1 MVTRIVGLYDWH
13 DGGYCVMEDGVVK
26 EHIEFERY
34 TRIKE
39 SGGDSL
45 EYLKKYYLEKN
56 GLTLNDV
63 DHWVSAYPKNNLSNK
78 ELDVNFYPH
87 HFCHAAHAFY
97 SSNLKDSFIVTLD
110 SEGAEDDG
118 PKSTCVYYAK
128 DRVITR
134 ILSIS
139 NRKFSLGRLW
149 GRLTR
154 YVFKLSAGYPRGHQA
169 GTVMAMAALGDPD
182 KYYADILKMV
192 QEDFSLVST
201 PPAGAKRG
209 VYVPPEEEVFHPYL
223 NKYRVIAEQD
233 EQEKYNLAAAL
244 QKVTEHSIFEIIECL
259 TTTLNSP
266 SKITVGGSEVKS
278 RNICF
283 AGGVALNSVALG
295 NLLLKY
301 EDSFDNFF
309 VPPVPYDGGHTIGA
323 CQHYW
328 HNVLGNPR
336 VDHFESPYLGEQYS
350 ESDVRKSLEDKK
362 DTLIIK
368 EGVSVD
374 DCVDLLVDDK
384 IVAVF
389 QGRSES
395 GRRAL
400 GNRSILASPI
410 SNDMK
415 DLINEK
421 VKHRQSFR
429 PFAPSVLEE
438 HSSNWFEKCFP
449 SPYMSFVFNFKK
461 HKLGLAPAVE
471 HVNGT
476 ARVQTVNK
484 EQNKGYYNIISKFHE
499 KTGVPILL
507 NTSFNDREPICETP
521 EHSVNCFL
529 GTNIDYLYF
538 PEYKI
543 LVKKNENSNRD

>member
-13 DGGYCVMEDGVVK
+13 DGGYCVMEDGKVK

-39 SGGDSL
+39 CGGDSMD
-45 EYLKKYYLEKN
+45 YLMKHYLDKN
-56 GLTLNDV
+56 NLTVEDV
-63 DHWVSAYPKNNLSNK
+63 DHWVSVYPENNLKGKWGK
-78 ELDVNFYPH
+78 EISFYPH

-97 SSNLKDSFIVTLD
+97 SSNLKDSFIITLD
-110 SEGAEDDG
+110 SEGQEEDG
-118 PKSTCVYYAK
+118 IKSTCVYHAEGNN
-128 DRVITR
+128 ITR
-134 ILSIS
+134 ILSVDNS
-139 NRKFSLGRLW
+139 SFSLGRLW

-182 KYYADILKMV
+182 KYY
-192 QEDFSLVST
+192 EDVLRMIQKDFHLVS
-201 PPAGAKRG
+201 PSPLGAKRG
-209 VYVPPEEEVFHPYL
+209 VYVPPEEEVYHPYL
-223 NKYRVIAEQD
+223 NKYRVIAEQSD
-233 EQEKYNLAAAL
+233 QEKYNLAAAL
-244 QKVTEHSIFEIIECL
+244 QKVTEESIFELIDRL
-259 TTTLNSP
+259 GQTNF
-266 SKITVGGSEVKS
+266 KS

-283 AGGVALNSVALG
+283 AGGVALNSVSLG
-295 NLLLKY
+295 KVVSKY
-301 EDSFDNFF
+301 KDKFDNFF

-336 VDHFESPYLGEQYS
+336 VDHFESPYLGETYS
-350 ESDVRKSLEDKK
+350 EADVRGALDNVK
-362 DTLIIK
+362 D
-368 EGVSVD
+368 EVSVVSDVSVD
-374 DCVDLLVDDK
+374 SCVDLLVDNK

-410 SNDMK
+410 SDSMK

-438 HSSNWFEKCFP
+438 QASDWFDNCFP
-449 SPYMSFVFNFKK
+449 SPYMSFVFDFKK
-461 HKLGLAPAVE
+461 DKLGLAPAVE
-471 HVNGT
+471 HVNKT
-476 ARVQTVNK
+476 ARVQTVNAD
-484 EQNKGYYNIISKFHE
+484 QNKNYYDMISKFHS

-529 GTNIDYLYF
+529 RTNIDYLYF
-538 PEYKI
+538 PEYGL
-543 LVKKNENSNRD
+543 LVEKNESSDRD